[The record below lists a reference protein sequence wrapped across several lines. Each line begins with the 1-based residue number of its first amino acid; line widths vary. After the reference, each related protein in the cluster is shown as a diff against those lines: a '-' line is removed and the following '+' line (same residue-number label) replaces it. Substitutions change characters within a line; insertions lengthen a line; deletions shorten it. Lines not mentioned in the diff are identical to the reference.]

1 MTQTLFWKITQDPS
15 AASNSKIQL
24 SLMRLSRFLS
34 LSVAISR
41 NQARFFIGKGRVCV
55 DARVITDPN
64 FEVSGI
70 SQVIFDGNR
79 VAIVP
84 HRYIILNKPASYIC
98 EAKNPGSNSV
108 LDLLKHRFEAQYY
121 HFANVLGPQLTGL
134 VLLSDD
140 ARWTNRMKL
149 KMLKKVRVYK
159 IRLKNIVADSQ
170 LERIR
175 KALSA
180 DPQNKLSSVIYIN
193 KQTEKTISLKTD
205 NARVTEI
212 LNLFDSE
219 DLRVELFHLEQIG
232 RLSLGNLKAGDYL
245 ELIEGE
251 IKV

>member
-1 MTQTLFWKITQDPS
+1 MLFWKIIQAP
-15 AASNSKIQL
+15 SNSKIQPG
-24 SLMRLSRFLS
+24 LMRLSRFLS
-34 LSVAISR
+34 LSVAINR

-64 FEVSGI
+64 FEVSDT

-79 VAIVP
+79 VAMIP
-84 HRYIILNKPASYIC
+84 RQYIILNKPASYFC
-98 EAKNPGSNSV
+98 EAKDLGSNSV
-108 LDLLKHRFEAQYY
+108 LNLLKNKLEAHYY

-134 VLLSDD
+134 IVLSDD
-140 ARWTNRMKL
+140 ARWTNRIKL

-159 IRLKNIVADSQ
+159 IRLKNIVTDSQ

-175 KALSA
+175 KALLA
-180 DPQNKLSSVIYIN
+180 DTQNEFSSVIEIN
-193 KQTEKTISLKTD
+193 KQTEKTISFKTD
-205 NARVTEI
+205 NARVTEV

-219 DLRVELFHLEQIG
+219 NLRIELFHLEQIG
-232 RLSLGNLKAGDYL
+232 KLSLGDLKAGDYL

>member
-1 MTQTLFWKITQDPS
+1 
-15 AASNSKIQL
+15 
-24 SLMRLSRFLS
+24 MRLSRFLS

-41 NQARFFIGKGRVCV
+41 NQARFFIGKGRVSV

-64 FEVSGI
+64 FKVSDT

-79 VAIVP
+79 VTIIP
-84 HRYIILNKPASYIC
+84 HQYIILNKPASYVC
-98 EAKNPGSNSV
+98 EAKSSGSNSV
-108 LDLLKHRFEAQYY
+108 LDLLKNRPETQYY

-134 VLLSDD
+134 ILLSDD

-159 IRLKNIVADSQ
+159 IRLKNIVTNSQ

-175 KALSA
+175 KTLSV
-180 DPQNKLSSVIYIN
+180 DPQNTSGRVIYID

-205 NARVTEI
+205 HSRVTEI
-212 LNLFDSE
+212 FNLLDSE
-219 DLRVELFHLEQIG
+219 NLRVELFHLEQIG
-232 RLSLGNLKAGDYL
+232 RLSLGDLKEGDYL
-245 ELIEGE
+245 ELLEGE